1 MQFSVILVDGATK
14 SYDGTFKGEG
24 NGGLEITRDDKNEPI
39 VRLEPGSWLRI
50 DAEPRPVFGRRV

>member
-24 NGGLEITRDDKNEPI
+24 NGGLEITRDDKE
-39 VRLEPGSWLRI
+39 RADSQAR
-50 DAEPRPVFGRRV
+50 ARVLAQD